1 MLLIWQWDGSW
12 DWGWLEFW
20 EWVGS
25 GNDSGSTTVR
35 NIGLVLAGI
44 GVLIFAMRRSIVSG
58 RRAESAQQQS
68 ETGRRALLNDRHE
81 RAVELLAN
89 RVLAVRLG
97 GIEALR
103 RLAEEDPQHYHLPV
117 VNQFCAFVRH
127 PTPDPDLIQ
136 TFVLDSSQ
144 GMGVPIVRDDVQH
157 ALVAVGRR
165 SEAGIQLE
173 QTTGVRLD
181 LRMADIQKLLLTDSN
196 LNGVIFEGANLSYP
210 RLYGVDFS
218 NADFRYANLQSTFFP
233 RASFKDAMFDS
244 ADLSH

>member
-1 MLLIWQWDGSW
+1 M
-12 DWGWLEFW
+12 EFW

-35 NIGLVLAGI
+35 NIGLVIAGI
-44 GVLIFAMRRSIVSG
+44 EALIIAMLRSIVYG
-58 RRAESAQQQS
+58 RQNEAAPQQS

-103 RLAEEDPQHYHLPV
+103 RLAEEDTQHYHLPV

-144 GMGVPIVRDDVQH
+144 GMGVPY
-157 ALVAVGRR
+157 
-165 SEAGIQLE
+165 SEG
-173 QTTGVRLD
+173 
-181 LRMADIQKLLLTDSN
+181 
-196 LNGVIFEGANLSYP
+196 
-210 RLYGVDFS
+210 
-218 NADFRYANLQSTFFP
+218 
-233 RASFKDAMFDS
+233 
-244 ADLSH
+244 

>member
-1 MLLIWQWDGSW
+1 MERRSKLRRLVRKLDLWFIVAAVVAPLTLGVLLIWLWDGSW
-12 DWGWLEFW
+12 DWG
-20 EWVGS
+20 S
-25 GNDSGSTTVR
+25 GDDESGSTTIR

-44 GVLIFAMRRSIVSG
+44 EALIIAMLRSILYG
-58 RRAESAQQQS
+58 RQNEAAQQQS

-103 RLAEEDPQHYHLPV
+103 RLAEEDPQHYRLPV
-117 VNQFCAFVRH
+117 VNQLCAFVRH

-144 GMGVPIVRDDVQH
+144 GMGVPIVRDHVQH

-165 SEAGIQLE
+165 SEAG
-173 QTTGVRLD
+173 
-181 LRMADIQKLLLTDSN
+181 SN
-196 LNGVIFEGANLSYP
+196 
-210 RLYGVDFS
+210 
-218 NADFRYANLQSTFFP
+218 
-233 RASFKDAMFDS
+233 
-244 ADLSH
+244 

>member
-1 MLLIWQWDGSW
+1 MAAIVVPLALGVLLIWLWDGSW
-12 DWGWLEFW
+12 DRGWMEFW

-44 GVLIFAMRRSIVSG
+44 EALIIAMWWSIVSG
-58 RRAESAQQQS
+58 RQNEAAQQQS
-68 ETGRRALLNDRHE
+68 ETGRRALLNDCHE

-117 VNQFCAFVRH
+117 VNQLCAFVRH
-127 PTPDPDLIQ
+127 PTPHPELIQ

-165 SEAGIQLE
+165 SEAGIQLNQSQGE
-173 QTTGVRLD
+173 MRR
-181 LRMADIQKLLLTDSN
+181 RM
-196 LNGVIFEGANLSYP
+196 G
-210 RLYGVDFS
+210 
-218 NADFRYANLQSTFFP
+218 
-233 RASFKDAMFDS
+233 
-244 ADLSH
+244 

>member
-1 MLLIWQWDGSW
+1 MDHTLRRLAHRPSRRRWSIWSWCPTRLAAWRGHREYPTNRTPFQATSTCTKTRPLVHCCCGRRASHSWGAADLAMDGFW
-12 DWGWLEFW
+12 DWG
-20 EWVGS
+20 S
-25 GNDSGSTTVR
+25 GEDESGSTTIR
-35 NIGLVLAGI
+35 NIGLVIAGI
-44 GVLIFAMRRSIVSG
+44 EALIIVMLRSIVYG

-117 VNQFCAFVRH
+117 VNQFCAFVHH

-144 GMGVPIVRDDVQH
+144 GMGVPY
-157 ALVAVGRR
+157 
-165 SEAGIQLE
+165 SEG
-173 QTTGVRLD
+173 
-181 LRMADIQKLLLTDSN
+181 
-196 LNGVIFEGANLSYP
+196 
-210 RLYGVDFS
+210 
-218 NADFRYANLQSTFFP
+218 
-233 RASFKDAMFDS
+233 
-244 ADLSH
+244 